1 MCRTCDRCDRCDSCD
16 NCDSC
21 DSCDRCECTKECCCK
36 IKVERYFLPFVFTP
50 VLAIRSEIFNFYYFP
65 ILLGVSAFVLF
76 WNFPW
81 LVYYTASRPLYYE
94 DLFIDEKKLPNY
106 EVNPKLKNKFQ
117 SILIW
122 MLIVT
127 NSLLVSALG
136 EYWLYKTFSNS
147 YTTVELFGVTGGIIK
162 IFQIINN
169 TISRIMLKILRKII
183 KNENLKIKKIQ
194 KRDIQHV
201 MSFKFKTSNDEKQ
214 NREHKDMKEEME
226 MENVILRPN
235 RSRLATI

>member
-1 MCRTCDRCDRCDSCD
+1 MCEK
-16 NCDSC
+16 
-21 DSCDRCECTKECCCK
+21 CECSKECCCK
-36 IKVERYFLPFVFTP
+36 IRIKRYFLPFVFTP
-50 VLAIRSEIFNFYYFP
+50 VLAIRSEVFNFYYFP

-106 EVNPKLKNKFQ
+106 EVNPNLKNKFQ
-117 SILIW
+117 VILIW
-122 MLIVT
+122 VLIIT

-136 EYWLYKTFSNS
+136 EYWLYKTLSNS
-147 YTTVELFGVTGGIIK
+147 YTTIELFGVTGGIIK

-183 KNENLKIKKIQ
+183 RNENLKIKKIQ

-201 MSFKFKTSNDEKQ
+201 MSFKFKTSEEKNIQIEELEDE
-214 NREHKDMKEEME
+214 MKSFE
-226 MENVILRPN
+226 MENVKLKPN

>member
-1 MCRTCDRCDRCDSCD
+1 MCKKI
-16 NCDSC
+16 
-21 DSCDRCECTKECCCK
+21 ECSKECCYK
-36 IKVERYFLPFVFTP
+36 IKIKRYFLPFVFTP
-50 VLAIRSEIFNFYYFP
+50 VLAIRSEVFNFYYFP

-117 SILIW
+117 TILIW
-122 MLIVT
+122 VLIVT

-136 EYWLYKTFSNS
+136 EYWLYKTLSNS
-147 YTTVELFGVTGGIIK
+147 YTTIELFGVTGGIIK

-169 TISRIMLKILRKII
+169 TISRIMLKILKKVIR
-183 KNENLKIKKIQ
+183 NENLKIKKIQ
-194 KRDIQHV
+194 KRDIQDV
-201 MSFKFKTSNDEKQ
+201 MSFKFKTPEEKDESD
-214 NREHKDMKEEME
+214 NFE
-226 MENVILRPN
+226 MENIILKPN